1 MAIKITDKI
10 CIAEDELTFKFSRS
24 SGPGGQNVN
33 KVNTKV
39 TVFFDANACES
50 FSDYHKKKVL
60 TKLAGRADKEGVIK
74 VASQRHRTQ
83 KANREAA
90 VERLVELLQDALK
103 RTPVRR
109 KTKVPYGE
117 KQKRLVDKKKR
128 SLLKKQRTK
137 VKLED

>member
-1 MAIKITDKI
+1 LAIEITDRI
-10 CIAEDELTFKFSRS
+10 SIAEDELTFKFSRS
-24 SGPGGQNVN
+24 GGPGGQNVN

-39 TVFFDANACES
+39 TVFFDVAGCES

-60 TKLAGRADKEGVIK
+60 TKLAGRADKEGVVK
-74 VASQRHRTQ
+74 VTSQRHRTQ
-83 KANREAA
+83 KANRTAA

-117 KQKRLVDKKKR
+117 KRKRLEDKKKR
-128 SLLKKQRTK
+128 SLLKEQRSK